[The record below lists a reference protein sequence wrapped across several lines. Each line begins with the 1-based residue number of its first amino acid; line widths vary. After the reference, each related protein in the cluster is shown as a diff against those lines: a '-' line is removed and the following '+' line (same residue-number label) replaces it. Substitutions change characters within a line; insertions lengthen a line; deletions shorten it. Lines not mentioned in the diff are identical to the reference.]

1 MVRFS
6 FRLVTRMRVLTRCDS
21 QSKRAEMITRVHLLA
36 GPLRGESSVAAPHIL
51 PYNPET
57 AEAIKKTGQLVY
69 WEKGTV

>member
-1 MVRFS
+1 
-6 FRLVTRMRVLTRCDS
+6 
-21 QSKRAEMITRVHLLA
+21 MITRVHLLA

-57 AEAIKKTGQLVY
+57 AEAIKKTGQLVF